1 MDSASLIGCRVRVRI
16 DRPLGS
22 HHPKHGYIYP
32 VNYGFVPGT
41 MSGDGEEL
49 DAYVLGPSQPME
61 QFEGTCVAVIKRNN
75 ENDDKLVVV
84 PSGTLLSKED
94 IRAMVSFQEEY
105 FDSDILLLSRKKL
118 QAQAPLPEPPAARPA
133 PTQAA
138 RSGSG

>member
-1 MDSASLIGCRVRVRI
+1 MDNASLIGRSVRVQV

-49 DAYVLGPSQPME
+49 DAYVLGISQSVE
-61 QFEGTCVAVIKRNN
+61 QFEGNCVAVIKRNN
-75 ENDDKLVVV
+75 ENDDRLVVI
-84 PSGTLLSKED
+84 PSGTLLAKED
-94 IRAMVSFQEEY
+94 IRAMVSFQEQH
-105 FDSDILLLSRKKL
+105 FDSDILLFSRTESTT
-118 QAQAPLPEPPAARPA
+118 QAPPPTPPAARPA
-133 PTQAA
+133 TTQAA